1 MESNKDHI
9 LLAIFTLV
17 IKFKQ
22 SISPFKQEIQRRKI
36 LFLHALYEDIRNKE
50 KDKQRQFWVR
60 PIFNVHRRFLQGA
73 SENLVK
79 EMEFEDETKFRN
91 YFRMDSITF
100 KKLLELIGPLITK
113 QSVVREPI
121 PPETRLHI
129 TLRYLALGDS
139 MMSISY
145 AFRVAHNTVSKIIAE
160 TCNAIWNVLK
170 EIVFLK
176 DEVKNWQN
184 IAADFDYF
192 WNYPNCIGCI
202 DGKHVELQVL
212 VLLC

>member
-1 MESNKDHI
+1 
-9 LLAIFTLV
+9 
-17 IKFKQ
+17 
-22 SISPFKQEIQRRKI
+22 
-36 LFLHALYEDIRNKE
+36 
-50 KDKQRQFWVR
+50 
-60 PIFNVHRRFLQGA
+60 
-73 SENLVK
+73 
-79 EMEFEDETKFRN
+79 MEFEDETKFRN

-202 DGKHVELQVL
+202 DGKHVELQAPPNSGSSHYNYKGRHSINLMAISDAKYRFTMVDI
-212 VLLC
+212 

>member
-1 MESNKDHI
+1 
-9 LLAIFTLV
+9 
-17 IKFKQ
+17 
-22 SISPFKQEIQRRKI
+22 
-36 LFLHALYEDIRNKE
+36 
-50 KDKQRQFWVR
+50 QFWVR
-60 PIFNVHRRFLQGA
+60 PIFTLHRHFLQGA

-91 YFRMDSITF
+91 YFRMDSITL

-121 PPETRLHI
+121 PSETRLHI
-129 TLRYLALGDS
+129 TLRYLASGDS

-170 EIVFLK
+170 EIVFLEDK
-176 DEVKNWQN
+176 VKNWQN
-184 IAADFDYF
+184 IADFDYF
-192 WNYPNCIGCI
+192 WNYSNCVGCI
-202 DGKHVELQVL
+202 DGKHVELQVKSTSKINEIKFIRR
-212 VLLC
+212 VFV